1 MIIDIFDIHLT
12 GVAGA
17 VAGALAYWG
26 CLGIAFDVSGWVSD
40 RFEWDR
46 PSWRPWTWRMYR
58 RWFGPGQLVASE
70 DFDEAREWRGT
81 APRADGGGRG
91 GPVALRGVL
100 NHGRIGQVA
109 TLCWNALGT
118 WRDGRA
124 GSAWL
129 PSSRPIERGKAGFTA
144 LRV

>member
-1 MIIDIFDIHLT
+1 VIIDIFDIHLT

-70 DFDEAREWRGT
+70 DFDEDRVLDIDFWPSRDRLDTWVQVQPYRE
-81 APRADGGGRG
+81 RADMEDR
-91 GPVALRGVL
+91 P
-100 NHGRIGQVA
+100 
-109 TLCWNALGT
+109 
-118 WRDGRA
+118 
-124 GSAWL
+124 AWL
-129 PSSRPIERGKAGFTA
+129 PLAELMPAAVGRFADDDTETTRDDVVPTA
-144 LRV
+144 